1 MRRIALLMICLIPS
15 SGFASGEGDLVATH
29 FFQSSVEWPAAPVFS
44 EIENVREKK
53 EQFFDFLAPKITHAN
68 AEILKARAFLLKHR
82 TQLSEGQSLDASVVA
97 RIKALSALC
106 KVASPSVMNAMDI
119 TWDKLL
125 QRVDTL
131 PVSLV
136 LAQAANESGWGTSR
150 FALDGNNFFGVWCY
164 VEGCGLKP
172 KQRDQGATHEVK
184 RYASIYDSV
193 TAYIHNINTNSAY
206 TDLRAIRM
214 SLRGLNTPSLGSQ
227 LAEGLRAYSV
237 RGEAYV
243 REIQAMIRSNRLEQ
257 RSAAEQV

>member
-1 MRRIALLMICLIPS
+1 M
-15 SGFASGEGDLVATH
+15 ATH

-97 RIKALSALC
+97 RIKALSAHY

-150 FALDGNNFFGVWCY
+150 FALDGDNFFGVWCY

-206 TDLRAIRM
+206 T
-214 SLRGLNTPSLGSQ
+214 
-227 LAEGLRAYSV
+227 
-237 RGEAYV
+237 
-243 REIQAMIRSNRLEQ
+243 
-257 RSAAEQV
+257 